1 MDRTVAAVT
10 VSAQVVRRLM
20 AILAADVVDYSRL
33 TEAGEVDTHVRLRA
47 LRVQTIDPC
56 VVSYRGVII
65 KNTGDGFLATFD
77 SAVDAVRCAVELQN
91 ELVASEAFLP
101 VERKIRLRIGINVGE
116 VITEAEDI
124 YGTSVNVAARL
135 EQFSPPGGIVISS
148 AVLASVKPTIDVLVE
163 DVGELELKNISRPV
177 QAYSIYIPGAD
188 PASRPR
194 RRAKL
199 PSIAVL
205 PFRAPSENPEEAYF
219 SEGMVDDIIFTLASV
234 RGLLVI
240 SRTSA
245 LVYRQVPADLQK
257 IGQELGVSYV
267 LSGSV
272 RRAGSK
278 LRISAEL
285 AQVETGSVI
294 WTDRYDGDLADLFDL
309 QERIAT
315 RIVWSI
321 APHVREAELKF
332 VMRKRPE
339 NMNAYDLLMRAI
351 DLLYRMIPADFA
363 QAGKL
368 LRAAIAADETYATA
382 YTYTALWLVH
392 NINQGWTTNQQ
403 EDSIEAARL
412 AAAAVDRDPSD
423 GFALAI
429 LGHTKAVLFRDYDS
443 SIELFERALEVAP
456 GNAMAWTLSSGVYSY
471 TGQTKSAIERA
482 ERGMRL
488 SPIDKQS
495 FFYLLFLTLA
505 HYVDGSYDE
514 AIVWG
519 HKSAALNP
527 RLCSNLRW
535 LIASLVAVGKMD
547 EASHFGRTLLDVNP
561 AFRLSTYEKWCP
573 LRTDLRNELLG
584 RLQSAGLPE

>member
-1 MDRTVAAVT
+1 
-10 VSAQVVRRLM
+10 VS
-20 AILAADVVDYSRL
+20 
-33 TEAGEVDTHVRLRA
+33 
-47 LRVQTIDPC
+47 
-56 VVSYRGVII
+56 
-65 KNTGDGFLATFD
+65 
-77 SAVDAVRCAVELQN
+77 
-91 ELVASEAFLP
+91 

-135 EQFSPPGGIVISS
+135 EQFSPPGGIVISA
-148 AVLASVKPTIDVLVE
+148 AVLGFVKSTMDVLVE

-177 QAYSIYIPGAD
+177 QAYTICIPGAD
-188 PASRPR
+188 HASRPP

-205 PFRAPSENPEEAYF
+205 PFRAPGEHPEEAYF

-245 LVYRQVPADLQK
+245 LVYREGPTDLQK

-285 AQVETGSVI
+285 SHVETGSVI
-294 WTDRYDGDLADLFDL
+294 WTDRYDGDLTDLFDL

-321 APHVREAELKF
+321 APHVREAELKLG
-332 VMRKRPE
+332 MRRRPE

-351 DLLYRMIPADFA
+351 DLLYRMTPSDFT

-368 LRAAIAADETYATA
+368 LHQAIAADDTYATA
-382 YTYTALWLVH
+382 HAYAALWQVH
-392 NINQGWTTNQQ
+392 NINQGWTTNL
-403 EDSIEAARL
+403 EADSIDAVRL
-412 AAAAVDRDPSD
+412 AVAAVDRDPCD

-429 LGHTKAVLFRDYDS
+429 LGHIKAVLFRDYRNS
-443 SIELFERALEVAP
+443 MGLFERALEVAP

-471 TGQTKSAIERA
+471 TGQPKSAVERA

-488 SPIDKQS
+488 SPVDKQS
-495 FFYLLFLTLA
+495 SFYLLFLALA
-505 HYVDGSYDE
+505 HYVEGTYDE
-514 AIVWG
+514 AIIWG

-527 RLCSNLRW
+527 RICSNLRW

-547 EASHFGRTLLDVNP
+547 EARHFAQALLEVNP

-573 LRTDLRNELLG
+573 LRTDLRKELLG

>member
-91 ELVASEAFLP
+91 ELVASEASLP

-245 LVYRQVPADLQK
+245 LVYRHVPADLQK

-382 YTYTALWLVH
+382 YTYAALWLVH

-429 LGHTKAVLFRDYDS
+429 LGHTKAVLFRDYDN

-495 FFYLLFLTLA
+495 FFYLLFLSLA
-505 HYVDGSYDE
+505 HYVDGSYEE

-519 HKSAALNP
+519 RKSAALNP

-547 EASHFGRTLLDVNP
+547 EASHFGRNLLDVNP

-573 LRTDLRNELLG
+573 LRTDLRKILLG
-584 RLQSAGLPE
+584 RLQAAGLPE

>member
-1 MDRTVAAVT
+1 MGSVIAALT
-10 VSAQVVRRLM
+10 STQVVRRMM

-33 TEAGEVDTHVRLRA
+33 SEAGEVDTHLRLRA

-65 KNTGDGFLATFD
+65 KNTGDGFLASFD
-77 SAVDAVRCAVELQN
+77 SAVDAVRCAVELQRD
-91 ELVASEAFLP
+91 LAASEASLP
-101 VERKIRLRIGINVGE
+101 IERKIRLRIGLNVGE

-124 YGTSVNVAARL
+124 YGTCVNVAARL
-135 EQFSPPGGIVISS
+135 EQFSPPGGIVISG
-148 AVLASVKPTIDVLVE
+148 AVLGFVKSTMDVLVE
-163 DVGELELKNISRPV
+163 DIGELELKNISRPV
-177 QAYSIYIPGAD
+177 QAYSIFIPGAD
-188 PASRPR
+188 HASRSP

-205 PFRAPSENPEEAYF
+205 PFRAPNENPEEAYF

-245 LVYRQVPADLQK
+245 LVYRDGPTDLQK

-272 RRAGSK
+272 RRADSR

-285 AQVETGSVI
+285 SHVETGSVI
-294 WTDRYDGDLADLFDL
+294 WTDRYDGDLANLFDL
-309 QERIAT
+309 QEHIAT

-321 APHVREAELKF
+321 APHVRETELKL

-351 DLLYRMIPADFA
+351 DLLYRMTPLDFV

-368 LRAAIAADETYATA
+368 LRHAIAADDTYATA
-382 YTYTALWLVH
+382 YAYAALWQVH
-392 NINQGWTTNQQ
+392 NINQGWTTNQ
-403 EDSIEAARL
+403 EADSNEAARL
-412 AAAAVDRDPSD
+412 AAAAVDRDPGD

-443 SIELFERALEVAP
+443 SFGFFERALEVAP

-471 TGQTKSAIERA
+471 TRQTKSAIERA

-488 SPIDKQS
+488 SPVDKQS

-505 HYVDGSYDE
+505 HYVDGTYEES
-514 AIVWG
+514 IIWG
-519 HKSAALNP
+519 HRSAALNP

-547 EASHFGRTLLDVNP
+547 EARHFAQTLLEVNP
-561 AFRLSTYEKWCP
+561 GFRLSTYEKWCP
-573 LRTDLRNELLG
+573 LQTELRNELLS